1 MGSFV
6 SDGFFGDGRL
16 GVTMRLTEWDG
27 KTALRRHGLA
37 VPEGVLLREALRPG
51 WDDAVVK
58 AQVLEGGRG
67 KRGLVQRG
75 APAALAQDIR
85 ARLGDAAAPLLLERP
100 VPIAQEIFLALR
112 VDGTAQAIEVL
123 CAPEGGVEVEA
134 GAPPLRWHVAPEAA
148 AALADSLRM
157 LRGAFAPD
165 LAARLARMVVRLARV
180 MVAEDLE
187 SLEINPLAR
196 LADGRLVACD
206 CKAVRDEAA
215 GFRHDA
221 EATALSAGLEA
232 AAMTPLER
240 RARDE
245 GFQMVEIPGGRVAM
259 VTAGAGLGM
268 MMLDLLGDAGCP
280 AACFM
285 DNAQGGPAETAPQRF
300 AIAFEMAQRPEIEA
314 VLFYTTLAS
323 RPLRGRVEALAA
335 SLRER
340 PSPKPLFVGLAAGH
354 AALAGYSMAQAAAE
368 LAAVG
373 VTALEADPH
382 ALVRQ
387 LAAAIRPGR
396 TA

>member
-1 MGSFV
+1 
-6 SDGFFGDGRL
+6 
-16 GVTMRLTEWDG
+16 MRLTEWDG
-27 KTALRRHGLA
+27 KTALRRHGIA
-37 VPEGVLLREALRPG
+37 VPPGVLLTGAAEGG
-51 WDDAVVK
+51 WEDAVVK
-58 AQVLEGGRG
+58 AQLLEGGRG

-75 APAALAQDIR
+75 EAARLVPEIR
-85 ARLGDAAAPLLLERP
+85 ALLGDAKAPLLLERP
-100 VPIAQEIFLALR
+100 VDIAQEIFLALR
-112 VDGTAQAIEVL
+112 VDGTAQALEVL

-134 GAPPLRWHVAPEAA
+134 SAPPLRWHILPESP
-148 AALADSLRM
+148 AALPDSLRI
-157 LRGAFAPD
+157 LRGAFPPD
-165 LAARLARMVVRLARV
+165 LAARLARLVVRLARV

-196 LADGRLVACD
+196 LADGTLVACD

-215 GFRHDA
+215 GFRHDS
-221 EATALSAGLEA
+221 EATALSAGLES

-300 AIAFEMAQRPEIEA
+300 AIAFEMAQRPGIDA

-323 RPLRGRVEALAA
+323 RPLKGRVEALAA
-335 SLRER
+335 QLRAQ

-354 AALAGYSMAQAAAE
+354 AALAGYSMAQAAAD

-387 LAAAIRPGR
+387 LATAIGPRR